1 MQVKILHEAGMELAI
16 EGMGFSFQLEY
27 DLDVN
32 VKPRGTYKG
41 ACVLAKKDGG
51 HNKFLESI
59 VVWMDVRASMAWWKQ
74 FDTYR
79 VGVTKLSKSTMHML
93 MRRVIK
99 SSDFNIKIPA
109 HTIHELND
117 LVIDEDFDRLIG
129 LLPMAFLQTR
139 RVCINYKAIRGI
151 ILQRRGHKLPEWV
164 EFIEAMEDL
173 EDYDLL
179 GV

>member
-16 EGMGFSFQLEY
+16 EGMGFSFQLEN
-27 DLDVN
+27 DLDVK

-41 ACVLAKKDGG
+41 AQVLAKKDGG

-79 VGVTKLSKSTMHML
+79 VGVTKLSKSTMHTL

-99 SSDFNIKIPA
+99 SKDFNMKIPMEII
-109 HTIHELND
+109 HTLND
-117 LVIDEDFDRLIG
+117 LVLAEEFDQVIG
-129 LLPMAFLQTR
+129 LLPMSYLQTR

-151 ILQRRGHKLPEWV
+151 ILQRRGHKLPEWA